1 VYETGDAD
9 ASDSSDWPGWFAA
22 LPLPVDPIANRVMEN
37 MARPSV
43 RVVIP
48 CFNYG
53 RFVREAV
60 ESAFAQEDAE
70 VEVVVVDDGSDD
82 GETAETCASCRDLG
96 ATVIHQENRGLP
108 AARNRGAAGA
118 TTEYLVFLDADDL
131 LLPGFTRD
139 LAGAIRAEAEAGR
152 GDDVS
157 HAYGQQQVTGLVEM
171 TWEVPSWD
179 PILEMITNL
188 HPPTALV
195 RRSVFEQTG
204 GFHED
209 MVEGYEDWDYWI
221 RCIAC
226 GFRGVRVALP
236 VYVWRRHSEETLL
249 RSALRSHQKLFQ
261 RIVTR
266 YEGLYREHALE
277 LVTRMN
283 SMLHEAGASWLDAS
297 LEPIH
302 LRDLR
307 RQLASL
313 ATERDDAG
321 RRAILAEEEIRSLR
335 AAYEAKPVIRLSRAV
350 HQFIEGL
357 PQPIGAPLL
366 GVLGL
371 LRKLAPPAR

>member
-1 VYETGDAD
+1 
-9 ASDSSDWPGWFAA
+9 
-22 LPLPVDPIANRVMEN
+22 LEN
-37 MARPSV
+37 MTLPSL

-48 CFNYG
+48 CFNHG

-60 ESAFAQEDAE
+60 ESACAQEDAE
-70 VEVVVVDDGSDD
+70 VEIVVVDDGSDD
-82 GETAETCASCRDLG
+82 GESKQACASCSDLG

-118 TTEYLVFLDADDL
+118 TTEYLAFLDADDL

-139 LAGAIRAEAEAGR
+139 LAAAIRTEVEAGS

-171 TWEVPSWD
+171 IWEVPDWD

-195 RRSVFEQTG
+195 RRSAFEQTG
-204 GFHED
+204 GFSDD
-209 MVEGYEDWDYWI
+209 MVEGYEDWDFWI

-226 GFRGVRVALP
+226 GFRGVRVPRP
-236 VYVWRRHSEETLL
+236 VYVWRRHSESTLL
-249 RSALRSHQKLFQ
+249 HNALRSHEKLFQ

-266 YEGLYREHALE
+266 HESLYREHALG

-283 SMLHEAGASWLDAS
+283 SMLHEAGATWLDDS

-313 ATERDDAG
+313 AVERDEAG
-321 RRAILAEEEIRSLR
+321 RRAILAEEETLSVR
-335 AAYEAKPVIRLSRAV
+335 AAYEAKPVIRASRAV
-350 HQFIEGL
+350 HHVIEGL
-357 PQPIGAPLL
+357 PRPIGAPVL

-371 LRKLAPPAR
+371 LRKLVPPAR

>member
-1 VYETGDAD
+1 MT
-9 ASDSSDWPGWFAA
+9 
-22 LPLPVDPIANRVMEN
+22 
-37 MARPSV
+37 RPSV

-48 CFNYG
+48 CFNHG

-60 ESAFAQEDAE
+60 ESARAQEDAE
-70 VEVVVVDDGSDD
+70 VEIVVVDDGSDD
-82 GETAETCASCRDLG
+82 GESAAACASCRDLG
-96 ATVIHQENRGLP
+96 ATVVHQENRGLP

-118 TTEYLVFLDADDL
+118 TTEYLAFLDADDL

-139 LAGAIRAEAEAGR
+139 LAAAIRAEVEAGR

-157 HAYGQQQVTGLVEM
+157 HAYGQQQVAGLVEM
-171 TWEVPSWD
+171 IWEVPSWD

-195 RRSVFEQTG
+195 RRSAFERTG
-204 GFHED
+204 GFCED
-209 MVEGYEDWDYWI
+209 MVEGYEDWEFWI
-221 RCIAC
+221 HCIAC
-226 GFRGVRVALP
+226 GLRGVRVAWP

-249 RSALRSHQKLFQ
+249 HSALRSHGKLFR

-266 YEGLYREHALE
+266 HQGLYHEHAFE
-277 LVTRMN
+277 LITRMN
-283 SMLHEAGASWLDAS
+283 SMLHEAGATWLDAS

-313 ATERDDAG
+313 AAERDLVG
-321 RRAILAEEEIRSLR
+321 RRAIDAEAETRSVR
-335 AAYEAKPVIRLSRAV
+335 AVYEAKPAIRASRAL

-357 PQPIGAPLL
+357 PRPLGAP
-366 GVLGL
+366 VLGILRL
-371 LRKLAPPAR
+371 LKKLVPPVH